1 MNKTMKG
8 KIEKGNAKGKNVE
21 KERRKLKFPFAA
33 APLCMDTDTFGI
45 FELLGVPQSA
55 DRTFS

>member
-21 KERRKLKFPFAA
+21 KKKRKLKLPFAA
-33 APLCMDTDTFGI
+33 APLCMNTDTFG
-45 FELLGVPQSA
+45 F
-55 DRTFS
+55 F

>member
-21 KERRKLKFPFAA
+21 KERRKLKLPFAA
-33 APLCMDTDTFGI
+33 APLCMNTDTFG
-45 FELLGVPQSA
+45 F
-55 DRTFS
+55 F